1 MKATNYSTT
10 LLTPQELS
18 VLLNV
23 SEFTVKELA
32 RIGELPC
39 RYSGRRP
46 MFELKVV
53 LELLEKLQGG
63 AA

>member
-1 MKATNYSTT
+1 MKETKNATTS
-10 LLTPQELS
+10 LTAQELS
-18 VLLNV
+18 ILFNV

-39 RYSGRRP
+39 RYAGRRP
-46 MFELKVV
+46 MFDLKAVKD
-53 LELLEKLQGG
+53 LLEKLQGD